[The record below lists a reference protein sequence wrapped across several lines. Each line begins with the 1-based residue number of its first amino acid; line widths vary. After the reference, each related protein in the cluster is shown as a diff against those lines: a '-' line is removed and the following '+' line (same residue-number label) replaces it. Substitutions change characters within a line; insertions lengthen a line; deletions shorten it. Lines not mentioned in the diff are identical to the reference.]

1 MKQFFIHHTTEGVS
15 VICRRVQIQLRTEL
29 GNKDLRKQDV
39 VSFIKTK
46 DY

>member
-1 MKQFFIHHTTEGVS
+1 MKQFFIHHTTEGV
-15 VICRRVQIQLRTEL
+15 ICRRVQIQLRTKL